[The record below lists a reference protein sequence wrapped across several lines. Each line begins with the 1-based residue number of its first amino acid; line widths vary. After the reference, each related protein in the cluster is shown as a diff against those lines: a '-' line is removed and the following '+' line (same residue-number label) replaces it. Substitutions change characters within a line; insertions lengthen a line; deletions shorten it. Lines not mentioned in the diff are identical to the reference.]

1 MTWHGYILISNLP
14 PGWTNEQRHAAWNGM
29 RRIGR
34 QSSPISAWIN
44 HTRESLDGRELLV
57 EAEFEEME
65 ITREA
70 IVAVIANEAG
80 IAEAAVD
87 AIIDYEVFAEGGT
100 WDESQQAAEAYID
113 ADRAAWEDIETV
125 F

>member
-1 MTWHGYILISNLP
+1 
-14 PGWTNEQRHAAWNGM
+14 
-29 RRIGR
+29 
-34 QSSPISAWIN
+34 IN